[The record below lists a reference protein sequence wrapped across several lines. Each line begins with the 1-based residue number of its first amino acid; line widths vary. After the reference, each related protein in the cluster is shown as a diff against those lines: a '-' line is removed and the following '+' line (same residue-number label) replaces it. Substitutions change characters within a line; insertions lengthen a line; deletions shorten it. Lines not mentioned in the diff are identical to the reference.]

1 MTKLKAV
8 LRLEIPKTI
17 RLPMKGRP
25 LTDEDRTL
33 IANRYQLNDTYMA
46 IKKELGCNV
55 ARIAEV
61 AQLYKL
67 TPRNPGKMGKR
78 RRKNGCA
85 QPPKPNA
92 KATAARA
99 NAALQAAAS
108 ASPMLHPY
116 TSIQRLT
123 AEYLGQMQGLLHNEL
138 VRVTI
143 IKDAAG
149 QVELTY
155 DLVERHRQ
163 KWP

>member
-1 MTKLKAV
+1 MTKSKEV
-8 LRLEIPKTI
+8 LRLAIPKTV
-17 RLPMKGRP
+17 RLPMKGRK
-25 LTDEDRTL
+25 LMDEDRVI
-33 IANRYQLNDTYMA
+33 IANRYQLGDSYST
-46 IKKELGCNV
+46 IEKELGCTTGDIS
-55 ARIAEV
+55 AT
-61 AQLYKL
+61 AQQFKL
-67 TPRNPGKMGKR
+67 KPRNPKLMGKPH
-78 RRKNGCA
+78 KNGNRRC
-85 QPPKPNA
+85 PPDA

-99 NAALQAAAS
+99 NAALQAAAT
-108 ASPMLHPY
+108 APPMLHPY

-143 IKDAAG
+143 TKDTAG

>member
-1 MTKLKAV
+1 MPKSKEV
-8 LRLEIPKTI
+8 LRLAIPKTVQ
-17 RLPMKGRP
+17 LPMKGRK
-25 LTDEDRTL
+25 LTEEDQAI
-33 IANRYQLNDTYMA
+33 IANRYQLNDTYMT

-67 TPRNPGKMGKR
+67 PPRNPGKMGKR
-78 RRKNGCA
+78 RRKNDCA
-85 QPPKPNA
+85 QPPNA

-99 NAALQAAAS
+99 NAALQATAA
-108 ASPMLHPY
+108 APPMLHPY

-143 IKDAAG
+143 TKDAAG